1 MVEYQDLTPA
11 LKQFLD
17 IKKNYPKSILLFRM
31 GDFYE
36 CFFEDAKVVAETLN
50 ITLTKRG
57 AKSKVP
63 LAGIPYHALN
73 PYLKKLINAGKT
85 VTIIEQIEDPKLVK
99 GRLVKRDVVRTVT
112 PGTIFEDD
120 FLDSKTNNYLLSI
133 FKSNIIGLSFVDIST
148 GEFFVLETDLE
159 NIYSDL
165 AKINPAEIIYPDS
178 FDESLLESLKRIS
191 NATFNEQ
198 PFIYYNYDF
207 GKEKIKDIF
216 NVLSLNSFGLENK
229 FEIVSSIGALLQY
242 LEYTQKSKSKHFKNI
257 KFFEK
262 EKYLSLDIHT
272 IKNLELIKNYDSETK
287 NTLLSVLDF
296 TKTAM
301 GSRLL
306 KKNIL
311 SPLKSKE
318 DIEYSLNV
326 VENILTKNLHFNL
339 ESFLSG
345 ICDLERLASKINY
358 NSANPRDLIALKQT
372 IFQLI
377 PLNDFLKENLENLSY
392 DVSNELKNFSEL
404 IDLSINEEYSGNY
417 KEGNF
422 IKNGFSED
430 LDELLNIKQNS
441 KQILLDLEASERE
454 KTGIKTLRIGY
465 NKLFGFFFEVPKSQA
480 DNLPNYFVRKQ
491 TLANNERLI
500 TEDLKNLENKVL
512 GSEEKARI
520 LELELFLKLVEE
532 SKLILEEVYS
542 LAKIISEIDF
552 YNSLA
557 LCAFKNNYIKPKI
570 IEENKIFIKNGRHP
584 ILEQII
590 KERFIPNDL
599 HLNSEENT
607 LIITGANMSGKS
619 SYLRQNALIIL
630 MAQIG
635 SYIPAEYAEIKPV
648 DKIFTRIGA
657 SDNLSLGLSTFMV
670 EMIETANILNNA
682 TENSFIILDEIGRG
696 TSTYD
701 GISIAWSVLEY
712 IHNKLNAK
720 TLFATHYHELTQLE
734 NDFKGIKNYNF
745 SAKEIDNQIIF
756 LRKIEK
762 GSINKSFGI
771 EVAKLAGLPQSVI
784 EKAKEIEKKL
794 ETKFI
799 TQETKQKT
807 LF

>member
-1 MVEYQDLTPA
+1 VCSSDL
-11 LKQFLD
+11 
-17 IKKNYPKSILLFRM
+17 
-31 GDFYE
+31 
-36 CFFEDAKVVAETLN
+36 
-50 ITLTKRG
+50 LTKRG
-57 AKSKVP
+57 TKSKVP

-85 VTIIEQIEDPKLVK
+85 VTIIEQMEDPKLAK
-99 GRLVKRDVVRTVT
+99 GRIVKRDVVRTIT

-133 FKSNIIGLSFVDIST
+133 FKSNIIGLSFVDVST

-178 FDESLLESLKRIS
+178 FDESLIESLKRIS

-207 GKEKIKDIF
+207 GQEKIKEIF
-216 NVLSLNSFGLENK
+216 NILSLNSFGLENK

-242 LEYTQKSKSKHFKNI
+242 LEYTQKAKSKHFKKI

-272 IKNLELIKNYDSETK
+272 IKNLELIKNYDSENK
-287 NTLLSVLDF
+287 NTLLSILDF
-296 TKTAM
+296 TKTSM

-311 SPLKSKE
+311 SPLKSKD
-318 DIEYSLNV
+318 DIEYRQNFVEKIINNNLNY
-326 VENILTKNLHFNL
+326 NLDDYLRN
-339 ESFLSG
+339 

-377 PLNDFLKENLENLSY
+377 PLRDFLIENLSDLSY
-392 DVSNELKNFSEL
+392 DLSTEL
-404 IDLSINEEYSGNY
+404 IRFAELINLAINEDFVGNY

-422 IKNGFSED
+422 IKKGFSNE
-430 LDELLNIKQNS
+430 LDELLNIKQNT
-441 KQILLDLEASERE
+441 KQILLDLETSERE
-454 KTGIKTLRIGY
+454 KTGVKTLKIGY
-465 NKLFGFFFEVPKSQA
+465 NKIFGFFFEVPKSQA
-480 DNLPNYFVRKQ
+480 ENLPNYFVRKQ

-500 TEDLKNLENKVL
+500 TEDLKNLENKIL

-520 LELELFLKLVEE
+520 LELELFLKLIEE
-532 SKLILEEVYS
+532 SKIILEEVYS
-542 LAKIISEIDF
+542 LAKNIAEIDF

-557 LCAFKNNYIKPKI
+557 FCALKNNYCKPKLI
-570 IEENKIFIKNGRHP
+570 AENKIFIKNGRHP

-590 KERFIPNDL
+590 KEKFIPNDL
-599 HLNSEENT
+599 LLNNAENT
-607 LIITGANMSGKS
+607 LIITGANMAGKS

-635 SYIPAEYAEIKPV
+635 SYIPAEYAEINPV

-657 SDNLSLGLSTFMV
+657 SDNLALGLSTFMV

-682 TENSFIILDEIGRG
+682 SENSFIILDEIGRG

-712 IHNKLNAK
+712 IHNKISAK

-734 NDFKGIKNYNF
+734 NEFKGIKNYNF
-745 SAKEIDNQIIF
+745 SAKEIDNQIVF

-771 EVAKLAGLPQSVI
+771 EVANLAGLPKSVI

-799 TQETKQKT
+799 SKETIQKT

>member
-1 MVEYQDLTPA
+1 MVEHSDLTPA

-17 IKKNYPKSILLFRM
+17 IKKNYPKSVLLFRM

-36 CFFEDAKVVAETLN
+36 CFFEDAKIVSETLN

-57 AKSKVP
+57 TKSKVP
-63 LAGIPYHALN
+63 LAGIPFHALN

-85 VTIIEQIEDPKLVK
+85 VTIIEQMEDPKLAK
-99 GRLVKRDVVRTVT
+99 GRIVKRDVVRTIT

-133 FKSNIIGLSFVDIST
+133 FKTNIIGLSFVDVST
-148 GEFFVLETDLE
+148 GEFFVLESDLE
-159 NIYSDL
+159 NIFSDIS
-165 AKINPAEIIYPDS
+165 KINPAEIIYPDS
-178 FDESLLESLKRIS
+178 FDETLLDSLKRIT

-198 PFIYYNYDF
+198 AFIYYNYDF
-207 GKEKIKDIF
+207 GQEKIKEIF
-216 NVLSLNSFGLENK
+216 NVLSLNSFGLEKK

-242 LEYTQKSKSKHFKNI
+242 LEYNQKAKSKHFKKI

-262 EKYLSLDIHT
+262 ERYLSLDIHT
-272 IKNLELIKNYDSETK
+272 IKNLELIKNYDSENK

-296 TKTAM
+296 TKTSM

-306 KKNIL
+306 KKNTL
-311 SPLKSKE
+311 SPLKSKD
-318 DIEYSLNV
+318 DIEYRQQFIEQIIN
-326 VENILTKNLHFNL
+326 KNLAFSL
-339 ESFLSG
+339 EDFLRNV
-345 ICDLERLASKINY
+345 CDLERLASKINY

-377 PLNDFLKENLENLSY
+377 PLKEFLDENLNNLSY
-392 DVSNELKNFSEL
+392 TLSNDLINFSEL
-404 IDLSINEEYSGNY
+404 IDFAINEEFVGNY
-417 KEGNF
+417 KDGNF
-422 IKNGFSED
+422 IKKGFSQD
-430 LDELLNIKQNS
+430 LDELLNIKQNT
-441 KQILLDLEASERE
+441 KQILLDLELSEKE
-454 KTGIKTLRIGY
+454 KTGVKTLRIGY
-465 NKLFGFFFEVPKSQA
+465 NKIFGFFFEVPKSQA

-491 TLANNERLI
+491 ILANNERLI
-500 TEDLKNLENKVL
+500 TEDLKNLENKIL

-520 LELELFLKLVEE
+520 LELELFSKLIEE
-532 SKLILEEVYS
+532 SKNILEEVYL
-542 LAKIISEIDF
+542 LAKKISEIDF

-557 LCAFKNNYIKPKI
+557 LCAIKNNYCKPKI
-570 IEENKIFIKNGRHP
+570 ILENKIFIKNGRHP

-590 KERFIPNDL
+590 KEKFVPNDL
-599 HLNSEENT
+599 LLDDNENT

-635 SYIPAEYAEIKPV
+635 SYIPAEYAEINPV

-712 IHNKLNAK
+712 IHTKINAK

-734 NDFKGIKNYNF
+734 NEFKGITNYNF
-745 SAKEIDNQIIF
+745 GAKEIDNQIVF

-771 EVAKLAGLPQSVI
+771 EVANLAGLPKMVI

-794 ETKFI
+794 ENKLI
-799 TQETKQKT
+799 VKETMQKT

>member
-1 MVEYQDLTPA
+1 M
-11 LKQFLD
+11 
-17 IKKNYPKSILLFRM
+17 
-31 GDFYE
+31 
-36 CFFEDAKVVAETLN
+36 
-50 ITLTKRG
+50 
-57 AKSKVP
+57 
-63 LAGIPYHALN
+63 
-73 PYLKKLINAGKT
+73 
-85 VTIIEQIEDPKLVK
+85 
-99 GRLVKRDVVRTVT
+99 
-112 PGTIFEDD
+112 
-120 FLDSKTNNYLLSI
+120 
-133 FKSNIIGLSFVDIST
+133 
-148 GEFFVLETDLE
+148 
-159 NIYSDL
+159 

-178 FDESLLESLKRIS
+178 FDEILIDSLKRVS

-207 GKEKIKDIF
+207 GQEKIKEIF
-216 NVLSLNSFGLENK
+216 NILSLNSFGLENK
-229 FEIVSSIGALLQY
+229 FELVSSIGALLQY
-242 LEYTQKSKSKHFKNI
+242 LEYTQKAKSKHFKKI

-272 IKNLELIKNYDSETK
+272 IKNLELIKNYDSENK

-296 TKTAM
+296 TKTSM

-318 DIEYSLNV
+318 DIEYRQQFIELIIN
-326 VENILTKNLHFNL
+326 KNLNYNL
-339 ESFLSG
+339 EEFLRN

-377 PLNDFLKENLENLSY
+377 PLKEFLDENLNNLSY
-392 DVSNELKNFSEL
+392 KLSTDLINFSEL
-404 IDLSINEEYSGNY
+404 VDSAINEEFVGNY

-422 IKNGFSED
+422 IKNGFSQD
-430 LDELLNIKQNS
+430 LDELLNIKQNT
-441 KQILLDLEASERE
+441 KQILLDLELSEKE
-454 KTGIKTLRIGY
+454 KTGIKTLKIGY
-465 NKLFGFFFEVPKSQA
+465 NKIFGFFFEVPKSQA

-500 TEDLKNLENKVL
+500 TEDLKNLENKIL

-520 LELELFLKLVEE
+520 LELELFSKLVEE
-532 SKLILEEVYS
+532 SKIILDEVYN
-542 LAKIISEIDF
+542 LAKKIAELDF

-557 LCAFKNNYIKPKI
+557 FCALKNNYCKPKI
-570 IEENKIFIKNGRHP
+570 ITENKIFIKNGRHP
-584 ILEQII
+584 VLEQII
-590 KERFIPNDL
+590 KEKFVPNDL
-599 HLNSEENT
+599 LLDTEENT

-635 SYIPAEYAEIKPV
+635 SYIPAEFAEINPV

-712 IHNKLNAK
+712 IHNKINAK

-734 NDFKGIKNYNF
+734 NEFKNIKNYNF
-745 SAKEIDNQIIF
+745 GAKEIDNQIVF

-771 EVAKLAGLPQSVI
+771 EVANLAGLPKSVI

-794 ETKFI
+794 ENKLI
-799 TQETKQKT
+799 LKETLQKT